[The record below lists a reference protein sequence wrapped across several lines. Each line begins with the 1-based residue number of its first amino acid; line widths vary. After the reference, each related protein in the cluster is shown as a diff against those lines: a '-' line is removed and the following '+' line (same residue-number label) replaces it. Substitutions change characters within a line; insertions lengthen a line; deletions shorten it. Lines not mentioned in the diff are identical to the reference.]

1 MFSYALLCTI
11 ILTFDMV
18 SMMYRDVKK
27 LEPFW
32 GSRSVS
38 PNLPL
43 FGHARAGKGQNLCFP
58 KNGDQ
63 KLKIWSDILFNMRNL
78 MVIFFF
84 HEFGIFAH
92 FWGTLRVK
100 WESKGSK
107 KGKGQN
113 LYLGNRWSY
122 VLD

>member
-1 MFSYALLCTI
+1 MFSYALLCTV

-32 GSRSVS
+32 GSWSVSPNLPLWSVS

-43 FGHARAGKGQNLCFP
+43 FGHARAGKGQNLYFP

-84 HEFGIFAH
+84 TNLEYLPIF
-92 FWGTLRVK
+92 
-100 WESKGSK
+100 
-107 KGKGQN
+107 
-113 LYLGNRWSY
+113 
-122 VLD
+122 